1 MRLIR
6 RSATPGKRQIDL
18 AGAPLRDPLAPL
30 PRTGRVVAPSFD
42 GDGVAV
48 DGRMDHY
55 RELWWR
61 QSSFKAKEIT
71 TEAQAEGAIEGSG
84 DDYKVRPHGSSTVQ
98 PHIVVGQSFVERGG
112 ADPPPPSLAGCRRV
126 RRRL

>member
-61 QSSFKAKEIT
+61 QTSFKAKEIT

-84 DDYKVRPHGSSTVQ
+84 DDNK
-98 PHIVVGQSFVERGG
+98 VVGGG
-112 ADPPPPSLAGCRRV
+112 GGGSAHAPLPASLARPLLDFYDAQLEAC
-126 RRRL
+126 